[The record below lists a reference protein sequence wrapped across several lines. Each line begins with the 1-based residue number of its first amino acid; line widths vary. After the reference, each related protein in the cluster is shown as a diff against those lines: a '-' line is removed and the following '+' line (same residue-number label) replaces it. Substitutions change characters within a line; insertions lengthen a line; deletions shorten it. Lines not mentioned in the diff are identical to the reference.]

1 MRETSFQ
8 IGQIPALL
16 CGDEADKVYLFVHGR
31 HGCKEEGRAF
41 AEAVGPLGWQVLA
54 IDLPEHGER
63 TGETGFDPWHAVPEL
78 QAVMAWARERWPRTA
93 LRATSLG
100 AWFSMLAFAAEPPE
114 KSLFVSP
121 VLDMERL
128 IWRMMQWAGVTEAEL
143 EARREIETSFGET
156 LSWRY
161 YQYAKSRPITFW
173 PSPTAILYADGDT
186 LTERREAESF
196 AARFHCEL
204 TVMEGGE
211 HWFHTPEQLEVLRR
225 WTEANAGI

>member
-78 QAVMAWARERWPRTA
+78 QAVMAWAVNAGPGPRCGPPA
-93 LRATSLG
+93 LAPGSACWRL
-100 AWFSMLAFAAEPPE
+100 PP
-114 KSLFVSP
+114 S
-121 VLDMERL
+121 
-128 IWRMMQWAGVTEAEL
+128 
-143 EARREIETSFGET
+143 RRKKACS
-156 LSWRY
+156 
-161 YQYAKSRPITFW
+161 SRPFW
-173 PSPTAILYADGDT
+173 TWSG
-186 LTERREAESF
+186 
-196 AARFHCEL
+196 
-204 TVMEGGE
+204 
-211 HWFHTPEQLEVLRR
+211 
-225 WTEANAGI
+225 